1 MEIRRAD
8 DERPVRDDV
17 ACTRVALM
25 EKEKR
30 KRIRGSRGRKA
41 GLADELDL
49 GERVKR
55 NSG

>member
-30 KRIRGSRGRKA
+30 KRIRGPEVER
-41 GLADELDL
+41 LDL
-49 GERVKR
+49 LM
-55 NSG
+55 N